1 MVLDGTGQPVDI
13 GRVSRVVPRH
23 LRRAVAAR
31 DRGCAFPGCAHPPS
45 WCDAHH
51 VIEWQHGGPTAIDNL
66 VMLCRFH
73 HRLIHGSEWQMQ
85 MARGAPEFIPPKWVD
100 PAKPHDENRHHNPAF
115 DRTARMLVSRSEV
128 RM

>member
-1 MVLDGTGQPVDI
+1 MLACDACVIPVVLDGTGQPLDI

-31 DRGCAFPGCAHPPS
+31 DRGYAFPGCGCPPS

-51 VIEWQHGGPTAIDNL
+51 LIEWQHGGPTAIDNL

-73 HRLIHGSEWQMQ
+73 HRLIHGSDWQVNHGTRRTRIHPTQ
-85 MARGAPEFIPPKWVD
+85 MDSV
-100 PAKPHDENRHHNPAF
+100 
-115 DRTARMLVSRSEV
+115 
-128 RM
+128 